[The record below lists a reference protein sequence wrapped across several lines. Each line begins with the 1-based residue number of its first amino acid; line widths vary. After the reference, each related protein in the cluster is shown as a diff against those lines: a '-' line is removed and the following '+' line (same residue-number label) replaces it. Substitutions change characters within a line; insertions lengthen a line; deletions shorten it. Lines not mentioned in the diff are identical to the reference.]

1 MTRSNT
7 RLRLGDITRFV
18 SGGTPSKQVPRY
30 WGGDTPWV
38 SAKDLK
44 SLHIDSSIDTLSA
57 SGRDVASLVP
67 QGTLLILVRGMTL
80 FKSIPIGIAARE
92 LAINQD
98 LKGLITNDAVSPKFL
113 AYSLLA
119 KEGELLQMVEA
130 AGHGTGRL
138 DTDALKDVL
147 IRVPSLAEQNL
158 IASAIATWDTAIQ
171 KTEQLIAAKERSSK
185 ALMQRV
191 FRTGSYPRR
200 RLSELTHRITRK
212 NVVGDGH
219 PLTISGA
226 EGLVS
231 QSRYFGKRIAAERT
245 EHYTLLKR
253 GEYAY
258 NKSYSAGYPLG
269 AIKRLDAYDEGIVS
283 TLYLCFALND
293 SKALISDYFVYFCEA
308 GGFNHQI
315 YQVAQEGARNHGLLN
330 VTAEDFFSMTMPIP
344 PRAVQ
349 ERVVKALGAAMQEL
363 ALLRNQLAALQAQ
376 KRGLMQKL
384 LTGQWR
390 LPVADAPS
398 PPAPLPLAGE
408 GSKKGGV
415 GGTSSLLRAGEGRR
429 RPGEGRHG

>member
-1 MTRSNT
+1 MKPTNGK
-7 RLRLGDITRFV
+7 LRLGDITRFV
-18 SGGTPSKQVPRY
+18 SGGTPSKQVASY
-30 WGGDTPWV
+30 WGGKTPWV

-44 SLHIDSSIDTLSA
+44 SLHIDSSIDTLST

-80 FKSIPIGIAARE
+80 FKSIPIGIASRE

-98 LKGLITNDAVSPKFL
+98 LKGLITNDKVSPVFL

-119 KEGELLQMVEA
+119 KESELLQMVEA

-138 DTDALKDVL
+138 DTDALKDILVK
-147 IRVPSLAEQNL
+147 VPHIAEQNQ
-158 IASAIATWDTAIQ
+158 IANAISTWDTAIQ

-191 FRTGSYPRR
+191 FRAGSFPRR
-200 RLSELTHRITRK
+200 RLSEFTSRVTRK
-212 NVVGDGH
+212 NVEGDGH

-231 QSRYFGKRIAAERT
+231 QSGYFGKRIAAEKT

-269 AIKRLDAYDEGIVS
+269 AIKRLDGLDEGIVS
-283 TLYLCFALND
+283 TLYLCFALNRCE
-293 SKALISDYFVYFCEA
+293 APMSDYFAHFCEA

-330 VTAEDFFSMTMPIP
+330 VTADDFFSMAMPIP
-344 PRAVQ
+344 PLDVQ
-349 ERVVKALGAAMQEL
+349 QRVVKVLGAAMQEL
-363 ALLRNQLAALQAQ
+363 ALLRGQLAALRTQ

-390 LPVADAPS
+390 LPVQQESATA
-398 PPAPLPLAGE
+398 
-408 GSKKGGV
+408 
-415 GGTSSLLRAGEGRR
+415 
-429 RPGEGRHG
+429 